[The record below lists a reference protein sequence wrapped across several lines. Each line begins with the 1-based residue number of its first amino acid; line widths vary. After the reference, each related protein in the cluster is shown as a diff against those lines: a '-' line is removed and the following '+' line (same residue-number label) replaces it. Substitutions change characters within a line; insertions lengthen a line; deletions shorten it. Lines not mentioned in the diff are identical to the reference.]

1 MVPLVVSMTI
11 FNTAPFWTFL
21 IGWIVLREAM
31 SWFEIIALVLSFG
44 GIILIAFAKQ
54 DARSFNDFNLEDSKI
69 LLGSGCLLITAL
81 LYATT
86 SI

>member
-1 MVPLVVSMTI
+1 MIRSALGLISFITLTFGTAMVPLVVSMTI

-44 GIILIAFAKQ
+44 AIVLIAFAK
-54 DARSFNDFNLEDSKI
+54 
-69 LLGSGCLLITAL
+69 
-81 LYATT
+81 
-86 SI
+86 

>member
-1 MVPLVVSMTI
+1 MVPLVISMTI
-11 FNTAPFWTFL
+11 FNTAPFWTFF

-44 GIILIAFAKQ
+44 GVVLIAFAKQ
-54 DARSFNDFNLEDSKI
+54 DPRSFEDVNLSDSTT
-69 LLGSGCLLITAL
+69 LLGSGCLLITAW